1 MIFGE
6 KIKLEVCVNQHDF
19 VSDIQT
25 PSQSWFLH
33 ELLISSTTVARL
45 LEVMSCSK
53 RSPTSVG
60 NWQENDSIHLPIQFI
75 SHQIQDYN
83 TSDM

>member
-19 VSDIQT
+19 VSDVQT

-33 ELLISSTTVARL
+33 ELLISSTTVARGHEL
-45 LEVMSCSK
+45 
-53 RSPTSVG
+53 
-60 NWQENDSIHLPIQFI
+60 Q
-75 SHQIQDYN
+75 
-83 TSDM
+83 